1 MDQWNTAEAVTSAI
15 VVALNHFQN
24 TIGSE
29 IVWLFSLLFASR
41 LNIWSWPWAVF
52 FF

>member
-15 VVALNHFQN
+15 VVASNHRQK

-29 IVWLFSLLFASR
+29 MVWLFSRLFASR
-41 LNIWSWPWAVF
+41 LKIWSCP
-52 FF
+52 